1 MDNKAISG
9 HIKKAQVNLES
20 AQMLFDNGMY
30 DGAVSS
36 SYYAVFHAVSGLLA
50 SKNMAFSR
58 HKTVISKY
66 NEEFIRT
73 GLISSISFR
82 SLTALFRLR
91 QDSEY
96 DPIIFIGDDGAK
108 EALKLARVAVQDIID
123 YCQANNI
130 SF

>member
-1 MDNKAISG
+1 MDNKAVSG
-9 HIKKAQVNLES
+9 HMKKAQSNLES
-20 AQMLFDNGMY
+20 SQILFDNTMY
-30 DGAVSS
+30 DGSVSS
-36 SYYAVFHAVSGLLA
+36 SYYAVFHAVSALLA
-50 SKNMAFSR
+50 SKGMEFSR

-66 NEEFIRT
+66 NEEFINT

-96 DPIIFIGDDGAK
+96 DPIIFIGEDGAK
-108 EALKLARVAVQDIID
+108 EALKLARAAIQDIID
-123 YCQANNI
+123 YCHVNNI